1 MINYL
6 QIKTI
11 QIAVMVI
18 FVRDIFYENDKY
30 YSQVFLDECLYKIQ
44 KCYVT
49 IELTFQKELISIKQV
64 HPKCVI
70 FVIIG
75 IS

>member
-11 QIAVMVI
+11 QIVVMVI
-18 FVRDIFYENDKY
+18 FVRDTFYENDKY

-49 IELTFQKELISIKQV
+49 IELTFQRELISIKQV
-64 HPKCVI
+64 HPKSVI